1 MLILTYYVVHKL
13 GGGEILCSLIP
24 IASLPAGALEYS
36 DVLVSEG
43 TIRTLLTK
51 KRGVYIW
58 TNKRNGKQY
67 VGSAMD
73 LSSRLSDY
81 FRLSYLK
88 AQASRGSA
96 ICAAI
101 LKYSLSEFSLQVIVL
116 GPSPT
121 FSPLSFFPKGGSK
134 EGVRGGRESISVNS
148 DFIQLEQY
156 YLDRYS
162 LVYNIRRIALGPAPT
177 ANLDYN
183 KGDTNPQFGKAG
195 AKGAA

>member
-81 FRLSYLK
+81 FKPSYLK

-101 LKYSLSEFSLQVIVL
+101 LKYKLSEFSLQVIVL

-121 FSPLSFFPKGGSK
+121 
-134 EGVRGGRESISVNS
+134 RESISVNS

-162 LVYNIRRIALGPAPT
+162 LVYNIRLNALGPAPT

-195 AKGAA
+195 VKGAA

>member
-43 TIRTLLTK
+43 TIRTLEPSA
-51 KRGVYIW
+51 RGVYIW

-121 FSPLSFFPKGGSK
+121 
-134 EGVRGGRESISVNS
+134 RESISVNS